1 MRFLSPNGEAPP
13 LGLGALGAHG
23 TASTDGKAKLNLDDL
38 LIARP
43 RGCPTAARL
52 PLRTPGLLMFPVN
65 REIG

>member
-13 LGLGALGAHG
+13 LSLGAFGACG
-23 TASTDGKAKLNLDDL
+23 TTSTGGKAKLDLDDL

-43 RGCPTAARL
+43 SGRPTAARL
-52 PLRTPGLLMFPVN
+52 PLRTPGLFMYPVN